1 MINQIKFRAMGSQ
14 MMAALEVDLDLAE
27 TILPQ
32 VPQWIEEWEQSLSR
46 FRTDSELSRLNR
58 SQGKM
63 IRVSET
69 FWDVLNLSLQTEHT
83 SQGLVTP
90 AVLNALETAGYS
102 KDFDLIR
109 SGGFEIDQEFTSKAS
124 LDDLI
129 MIEEEKLV
137 LLPVGLR
144 LDFGGVAKGWAAQQ
158 VIEKLEKFGPA
169 LMDAG
174 GDIMSG
180 SALLDGSPW
189 PIVIADPFHPD
200 DDLEM
205 LYLTGEGIATS
216 GQDYRVWKLN
226 GMRMHHIIDIRTG
239 RPAESDVFS
248 VTVVAPDVIQAEM
261 AAKVVLILGSEAGLS
276 WLEDQPD
283 HAGYIVRMDNTKLM
297 SRHLSSYCWSKTCQN
312 Q

>member
-46 FRTDSELSRLNR
+46 FRPDSELSRLNR

-90 AVLNALETAGYS
+90 TVLNALETAGYS

-189 PIVIADPFHPD
+189 PIAIADPFHPD

-205 LYLTGEGIATS
+205 LYLAGEGIATS

-261 AAKVVLILGSEAGLS
+261 AAKVVLITGSEAGLI

-283 HAGYIVRMDNTKLM
+283 YAGYIIRMDNSKLI
-297 SRHLSSYCWSKTCQN
+297 SRHFSNYSWSKTCQN

>member
-1 MINQIKFRAMGSQ
+1 MIKKITFTAMGSQ
-14 MMAALEVDLDLAE
+14 MMAALEVDPEQAE
-27 TILPQ
+27 IILPQ

-46 FRTDSELSRLNR
+46 FRPDSELSRLNR

-90 AVLNALETAGYS
+90 AVLNALEAAGYS

-109 SGGFEIDQEFTSKAS
+109 SGGFQINQEFTSKAS
-124 LDDLI
+124 LEDLI
-129 MIEEEKLV
+129 ILEKEKLV
-137 LLPVGLR
+137 LLPKGLR
-144 LDFGGVAKGWAAQQ
+144 LDFGGVAKGWAAQR
-158 VIEKLEKFGPA
+158 VVDKLQKYGPT

-189 PIVIADPFHPD
+189 PIAIGDPFQPE

-205 LYLTGEGIATS
+205 LYLAGEGVATS
-216 GQDYRVWKLN
+216 GQDYRIWSLN
-226 GMRMHHIIDIRTG
+226 GTRMHHIIDIRTG

-261 AAKVVLILGSEAGLS
+261 AAKVVLILGSEEGLS

-283 HAGYIVRMDNTKLM
+283 HAGYIVRMDNSKLI
-297 SRHLSSYCWSKTCQN
+297 SKHLSSYCWSKTCQN

>member
-1 MINQIKFRAMGSQ
+1 
-14 MMAALEVDLDLAE
+14 
-27 TILPQ
+27 
-32 VPQWIEEWEQSLSR
+32 
-46 FRTDSELSRLNR
+46 
-58 SQGKM
+58 M

-109 SGGFEIDQEFTSKAS
+109 SGGFQIDQEFTSKAS

-137 LLPVGLR
+137 LLPKGLR
-144 LDFGGVAKGWAAQQ
+144 LDFGGVAKGWAAQK
-158 VIEKLEKFGPA
+158 VVDKLQKYGPA

-180 SALLDGSPW
+180 SALLDGNPW
-189 PIVIADPFHPD
+189 PIAIADPFHPD

-205 LYLTGEGIATS
+205 LYLAGEGVATS
-216 GQDYRVWKLN
+216 GQDYRFWNLN
-226 GMRMHHIIDIRTG
+226 GTRMHHIIDVRTG

-283 HAGYIVRMDNTKLM
+283 HAGYIVRMDNSKLI
-297 SRHLSSYCWSKTCQN
+297 SKHLSNYCWSKTCQN

>member
-14 MMAALEVDLDLAE
+14 MMAALEVDLALAE

-46 FRTDSELSRLNR
+46 FRPDSELNRLNR
-58 SQGKM
+58 SHGKM

-83 SQGLVTP
+83 SQGMVTP

-109 SGGFEIDQEFTSKAS
+109 SGGFEIDQEFTPKAS
-124 LDDLI
+124 LEDLI
-129 MIEEEKLV
+129 MVEEEKLV
-137 LLPVGLR
+137 LLPKGLR
-144 LDFGGVAKGWAAQQ
+144 LDFGGVAKGWSAQK
-158 VIEKLEKFGPA
+158 VVDKLKEYGPA

-189 PIVIADPFHPD
+189 PIAIADPFHPD

-205 LYLTGEGIATS
+205 LYLAGEGVATS
-216 GQDYRVWKLN
+216 GQDYQRS
-226 GMRMHHIIDIRTG
+226 GT
-239 RPAESDVFS
+239 
-248 VTVVAPDVIQAEM
+248 
-261 AAKVVLILGSEAGLS
+261 
-276 WLEDQPD
+276 
-283 HAGYIVRMDNTKLM
+283 
-297 SRHLSSYCWSKTCQN
+297 
-312 Q
+312 

>member
-14 MMAALEVDLDLAE
+14 MMAALEVDLELAE

-46 FRTDSELSRLNR
+46 FRPESELSRLNR

-69 FWDVLNLSLQTEHT
+69 FWDVLNLSLQIEHT

-109 SGGFEIDQEFTSKAS
+109 SGGVQINQEFTSKSS
-124 LDDLI
+124 LEDLI
-129 MIEEEKLV
+129 MVEEEKLV
-137 LLPVGLR
+137 LIPKGLS
-144 LDFGGVAKGWAAQQ
+144 LDFGGVAKGWAAQKVVENLQ
-158 VIEKLEKFGPA
+158 KFGPA
-169 LMDAG
+169 IMDAG

-180 SALLDGSPW
+180 SALQDGSPW
-189 PIVIADPFHPD
+189 PIAIGDPFQPEN
-200 DDLEM
+200 DLEM
-205 LYLTGEGIATS
+205 LYLAGEGVATS
-216 GQDYRVWKLN
+216 GQDYRFWNLN
-226 GMRMHHIIDIRTG
+226 GTRMHHIIDVRTG

-248 VTVVAPDVIQAEM
+248 ATVVAPDVIQAEM
-261 AAKVVLILGSEAGLS
+261 AAKVVLILGSDEGLS

-283 HAGYIVRMDNTKLM
+283 HAGFIVRMDNTKLI
-297 SRHLSSYCWSKTCQN
+297 SRHLSNYCWSKTCQIH
-312 Q
+312 